1 MAPLLCSPAAAE
13 ASGPSG
19 LKSAV
24 KLVES
29 ALQSDSAY
37 PLLVDQFAAY
47 GPLPSCSGLQD
58 LDYPADPYCA
68 AAPAPG
74 ASMVCRR
81 VPLPAELAE
90 QAAHAQMQC
99 RLGLF
104 PEIGR
109 AWLVVDSDLFVWR
122 YETGDDLAYFDGLSE
137 AILAV
142 GLVQPRPG
150 VFQRHIHSLL
160 CLATCTEIVILGAT
174 MQGDELLLQPEPVFT
189 LSADGVPA
197 TCVVGSALGRIFLGG
212 RDGCLYEIVY
222 SAGSSWFGSRC
233 RKVNH
238 SSSTLSYLLPAFLSL
253 PFGKEDPIVQVVV
266 DDDRKALYTR
276 SERGTLQLF
285 DLGVRGD
292 QASRVISLPQHQL
305 VQMASR
311 VAPTMDIDNFR
322 VLVHLQVIPPSESP
336 QAHLVIITQ
345 TGVRMYLTTISH
357 GVPEARPSTL
367 ALLHVRL
374 PPGFTSHAPSQRVHG
389 VRTAMCQRGTT
400 VLVAS
405 HTEDKDVFWTLAAD
419 AYPFQPCFM
428 ETSTFGPVDAGVCC
442 LASVGPQRAP
452 RPQCSISM
460 PSGAVVLSDPP
471 AVVTQHTDGPQKFVL
486 LSRTSCCLY
495 EKPRPVDMLRG
506 FLQNRATPEEAVRAF
521 FALHGEVQ
529 ASAICLILA
538 CNPLDVHL
546 AKRATHALFRY
557 GGEAKLVEH
566 ASTHLASPPVWAST
580 PLASNQ
586 ARPPNSFGSP
596 LGAQSPIRPLG
607 WRPTALSTPIVPQQ
621 SAAEVVFSGRHGG
634 CYVYFSRLVRPLW
647 TLNLVSPVKDCSLAD
662 MFASSIAGQDVENYL
677 QPIIS
682 FQRFLTTLVGS
693 SNESSSADV
702 AAISQSR
709 LDSDGTLHLR
719 EQTPRKAQAEA
730 ASREWASLSQLLQL
744 VTHTAELLGLWKVL
758 CDHQFRAV
766 SAAFPP
772 DLRDQLRNATLRELV
787 LADRQLP
794 AGLAA
799 ALVQTYLE
807 DNAAA
812 EAVSNRLR
820 SVCPSLYRIEDALFT
835 RAHEKLLA
843 ARAERNHE
851 ERCKLLEEA
860 LTLCKQVGPQ
870 LPLGTACG
878 LLTSC
883 GHYPGVVDLSLSLA
897 KQVDPQGLALHFY
910 QQGERPEDERGR
922 QAYVARMECYKVI
935 RDMLSELRAS
945 GDSRPD
951 GSCYEAMLGLALRSD
966 DETFHASLYD
976 WLCESGQSARLLD
989 VRSPFLEAYLQRR
1002 CDAADLLWKYHE
1014 RVGNYGA
1021 AARILAKL
1029 ADRPGT
1035 DVNLAK
1041 RLEYLARAIV
1051 CIKSTH
1057 FQVTNEGNFLY
1068 QLEEKLEV
1076 ARLQAKVQDALRQRS
1091 DLPMAAELVA
1101 RLDAELVDV
1110 THLYGDYADPYDL
1123 AECKLAIVRSSGY
1136 DKPLLVESLW
1146 QSLLEREFL
1155 NNVRPD
1161 QLSQRLE
1168 SLAQDYAQSEKF
1180 FPLAFLVKFLEL
1192 RGSQHGF
1199 EPGWILEPLL
1209 GANVPISRLRDTYN
1223 DLYRGKDPAFT
1234 ERSLHL
1240 LHAIARLLELFLNGC
1255 HCTDRRRLANR
1266 CINDI
1271 PGYLVDLQ
1279 SMAARDNAVDSL
1291 ISKFKEFQARLD
1303 RYVAA

>member
-1 MAPLLCSPAAAE
+1 MGRHLRSFTAAF
-13 ASGPSG
+13 
-19 LKSAV
+19 K
-24 KLVES
+24 
-29 ALQSDSAY
+29 
-37 PLLVDQFAAY
+37 
-47 GPLPSCSGLQD
+47 
-58 LDYPADPYCA
+58 
-68 AAPAPG
+68 
-74 ASMVCRR
+74 
-81 VPLPAELAE
+81 
-90 QAAHAQMQC
+90 
-99 RLGLF
+99 
-104 PEIGR
+104 
-109 AWLVVDSDLFVWR
+109 
-122 YETGDDLAYFDGLSE
+122 
-137 AILAV
+137 
-142 GLVQPRPG
+142 
-150 VFQRHIHSLL
+150 
-160 CLATCTEIVILGAT
+160 
-174 MQGDELLLQPEPVFT
+174 
-189 LSADGVPA
+189 
-197 TCVVGSALGRIFLGG
+197 
-212 RDGCLYEIVY
+212 
-222 SAGSSWFGSRC
+222 
-233 RKVNH
+233 
-238 SSSTLSYLLPAFLSL
+238 
-253 PFGKEDPIVQVVV
+253 
-266 DDDRKALYTR
+266 
-276 SERGTLQLF
+276 
-285 DLGVRGD
+285 
-292 QASRVISLPQHQL
+292 
-305 VQMASR
+305 
-311 VAPTMDIDNFR
+311 
-322 VLVHLQVIPPSESP
+322 LQVIEYAEEHGKREAGCKFDVDEKRVRYWTKQKDAFAATNRNRKAFRRKKCQYPELEGELVKYVIDTRRDCYAVSTDMIRVKALAIARHMEYPRHNSRQQTTLFWSE
-336 QAHLVIITQ
+336 H
-345 TGVRMYLTTISH
+345 
-357 GVPEARPSTL
+357 
-367 ALLHVRL
+367 
-374 PPGFTSHAPSQRVHG
+374 
-389 VRTAMCQRGTT
+389 
-400 VLVAS
+400 
-405 HTEDKDVFWTLAAD
+405 WTNGEVCWSNIAD
-419 AYPFQPCFM
+419 A
-428 ETSTFGPVDAGVCC
+428 A
-442 LASVGPQRAP
+442 
-452 RPQCSISM
+452 
-460 PSGAVVLSDPP
+460 
-471 AVVTQHTDGPQKFVL
+471 
-486 LSRTSCCLY
+486 
-495 EKPRPVDMLRG
+495 
-506 FLQNRATPEEAVRAF
+506 N
-521 FALHGEVQ
+521 
-529 ASAICLILA
+529 
-538 CNPLDVHL
+538 
-546 AKRATHALFRY
+546 
-557 GGEAKLVEH
+557 
-566 ASTHLASPPVWAST
+566 
-580 PLASNQ
+580 
-586 ARPPNSFGSP
+586 
-596 LGAQSPIRPLG
+596 
-607 WRPTALSTPIVPQQ
+607 
-621 SAAEVVFSGRHGG
+621 
-634 CYVYFSRLVRPLW
+634 
-647 TLNLVSPVKDCSLAD
+647 
-662 MFASSIAGQDVENYL
+662 
-677 QPIIS
+677 
-682 FQRFLTTLVGS
+682 
-693 SNESSSADV
+693 
-702 AAISQSR
+702 
-709 LDSDGTLHLR
+709 
-719 EQTPRKAQAEA
+719 
-730 ASREWASLSQLLQL
+730 
-744 VTHTAELLGLWKVL
+744 
-758 CDHQFRAV
+758 
-766 SAAFPP
+766 
-772 DLRDQLRNATLRELV
+772 
-787 LADRQLP
+787 
-794 AGLAA
+794 
-799 ALVQTYLE
+799 
-807 DNAAA
+807 
-812 EAVSNRLR
+812 
-820 SVCPSLYRIEDALFT
+820 
-835 RAHEKLLA
+835 
-843 ARAERNHE
+843 
-851 ERCKLLEEA
+851 
-860 LTLCKQVGPQ
+860 VGPQ

-1279 SMAARDNAVDSL
+1279 SMATRDNAVDSL